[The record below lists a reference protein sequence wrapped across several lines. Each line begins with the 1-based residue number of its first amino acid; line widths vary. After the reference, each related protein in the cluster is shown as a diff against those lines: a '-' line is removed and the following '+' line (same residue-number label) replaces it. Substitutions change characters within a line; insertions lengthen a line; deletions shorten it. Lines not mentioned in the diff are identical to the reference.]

1 MQHRRLRNHAPPQ
14 APRRAAPRGLPRGFR
29 ILSRISALS
38 GPRYVT
44 AERLHIYAPKTRVR
58 TAHTPPHRRH
68 ASRAGSAGTRAARN
82 SSNEHP
88 SSEIARQHDP
98 AKRPRRRR
106 TRAASSPASRSRAHV
121 APSARSR
128 AAFPACTAVSF
139 PPAAISVSSYDVNL
153 SSVGSSS
160 FVVTLVLVPVR
171 APAGRLAFRLACS
184 FVSHF
189 RPWGT

>member
-88 SSEIARQHDP
+88 RSRDNTTLRSVHAVDVHGRRRRRRRGRGLTSHRLRALAP
-98 AKRPRRRR
+98 LSLRVRPCRSRPRRSVYRH
-106 TRAASSPASRSRAHV
+106 TTSIYRAW
-121 APSARSR
+121 ARPR
-128 AAFPACTAVSF
+128 
-139 PPAAISVSSYDVNL
+139 L
-153 SSVGSSS
+153 SLRSSS
-160 FVVTLVLVPVR
+160 CRSVP
-171 APAGRLAFRLACS
+171 
-184 FVSHF
+184 
-189 RPWGT
+189 RPGV